1 MSRVHMIFIVLLLAS
16 FARPGHGAARSPDL
30 NTWFTT
36 DLTPFVREQLTTHP
50 RFRHETIKFVVMSG
64 ESPQSEG
71 NLLVLRLRDQ
81 LRDALTRVPG
91 IRIAWQAD
99 QAGVALVSE
108 STAIDCTRDDAQYF
122 IGIELTEE
130 SAGMASVQVRALD
143 IGEHNWVAGFSKTW
157 RGPLSTSQRRE
168 LRTIRSDLAFRGA
181 RNAPYDDS
189 ETDLMAAHLAYEL
202 GCSLLRQ
209 TAGEYI
215 VSSEGNDT
223 DSEQSAEL
231 IELVGNN
238 LVGFRA
244 LQFSQ
249 NTNDTNAVIAGK
261 AHQINDD
268 LYQYWITVTPIDSS
282 SSLTALSADAY
293 IRIPDE
299 YLAALLV
306 PEAFYEL
313 QKADGGFLD
322 TLRVVQLRNARSCI
336 TQPNAAFTGNSSA
349 RRVGFAQVDCY
360 ALQVRAS
367 GDAVVFFLN
376 HQLNNGLVR
385 LADEH
390 CSHRATAKVARSNQA
405 LRFPLPVDALP
416 SSAWSETNH
425 WSLQPDRDTYY
436 ALSASD
442 TKAARALSQ
451 HVGRLPKRCS
461 ASVRRGLEGAE
472 LRRWLEELE
481 AIASHWASAV
491 DWQSIR
497 IKNVY

>member
-1 MSRVHMIFIVLLLAS
+1 MSN
-16 FARPGHGAARSPDL
+16 D
-30 NTWFTT
+30 
-36 DLTPFVREQLTTHP
+36 
-50 RFRHETIKFVVMSG
+50 
-64 ESPQSEG
+64 SPQSEG
-71 NLLVLRLRDQ
+71 NSLALSLRDQ

-91 IRIAWQAD
+91 IRIAWHAD
-99 QAGVALVSE
+99 QAGVALISE

-130 SAGMASVQVRALD
+130 SGSTISVQVRALD
-143 IGEHNWVAGFSKTW
+143 IDEHNWVAGFSRTW
-157 RGPLSTSQRRE
+157 RGPLSASQRRE
-168 LRTIRSDLAFRGA
+168 LRTIRSDPAFRGA
-181 RNAPYDDS
+181 RNAPYDVS

-209 TAGEYI
+209 TEGEYI
-215 VSSEGNDT
+215 VSPVENDSA
-223 DSEQSAEL
+223 SEQSAEL
-231 IELVGNN
+231 LELVGNN
-238 LVGFRA
+238 LVDFRA

-249 NTNDTNAVIAGK
+249 YTDDTNAVIAGK
-261 AHQINDD
+261 AHQIDDD
-268 LYQYWITVTPIDSS
+268 LYQYWITVTPTDSS

-293 IRIPDE
+293 IRIPDK
-299 YLAALLV
+299 YLAAQLV

-322 TLRVVQLRNARSCI
+322 TLRVVQLRNARSCL
-336 TQPNAAFTGNSSA
+336 TQPNAAYTGNGNIN
-349 RRVGFAQVDCY
+349 RVGSAQADCY

-385 LADEH
+385 LADKS
-390 CSHRATAKVARSNQA
+390 CSHRTTARVARSDQA
-405 LRFPLPVDALP
+405 LRFPLPLDALR
-416 SSAWSETNH
+416 SSAWSETDR

-436 ALSASD
+436 TLAASD

-461 ASVRRGLEGAE
+461 DSVRRGLEGAE
-472 LRRWLEELE
+472 LRRWLEELD
-481 AIASHWASAV
+481 AIASHWAPAI